1 MCGVGSQIDRDI
13 VSRLENN
20 SRSGEHGSD
29 TTSLYIENTTTIS
42 VMITWTKNRRQRLS
56 IMKQHDLHSLRRDS
70 RTTESVLFTSVLGV
84 STISSDGSIPLLK
97 KSKTIEIRLYT

>member
-20 SRSGEHGSD
+20 SRLGEHGSD

-56 IMKQHDLHSLRRDS
+56 IMKQHDLHSFFLFA

-97 KSKTIEIRLYT
+97 KLQNN